1 MRMLMWGNKLGH
13 SRGIKMVC
21 IERMYYFHNY
31 SNEIAL
37 YVCELIQFNALLLTR
52 IFFYTMDGTSVHHTA
67 PLHMNSSLKLSQK
80 SALCLLLMQIK

>member
-31 SNEIAL
+31 SYEIAL

-52 IFFYTMDGTSVHHTA
+52 IFFYTVDGTSVHHTA
-67 PLHMNSSLKLSQK
+67 PLHMNSKLETK
-80 SALCLLLMQIK
+80 PETCIVFVIDAN